1 MARKSAALRL
11 SQSQELLAG
20 YTTASFHETRGG
32 LFIRDMISRLQR
44 GKGLSQGMRK
54 WLDSLIDEGVPT
66 PKGDPAMLAKI
77 DATVEI
83 WQGDANRE
91 WESGV
96 LSDFRHKFV
105 MGWNLSE
112 KQDTLL
118 EKLLKRAADDAA
130 GLNLFTPTPDQLSDL
145 EVLVKLYKGYN
156 SMWQSQRPA
165 VAKAWNR
172 VSEYLE
178 GVGTIEEYHY
188 NKLYKAMGSRLRS
201 FRAPRF
207 SCSAIGWVTLFDGQ
221 LRGAYSSESTR
232 NICTAITDA
241 YINAHGAIV
250 NDWLLP
256 TGAVVTAA
264 QDQIGKRHG

>member
-1 MARKSAALRL
+1 
-11 SQSQELLAG
+11 
-20 YTTASFHETRGG
+20 
-32 LFIRDMISRLQR
+32 
-44 GKGLSQGMRK
+44 
-54 WLDSLIDEGVPT
+54 
-66 PKGDPAMLAKI
+66 
-77 DATVEI
+77 
-83 WQGDANRE
+83 
-91 WESGV
+91 
-96 LSDFRHKFV
+96 